1 MRLLNV
7 QTRIFEQ
14 FYADAPAYA
23 IASHRWAA
31 ASETSYQD
39 VQKQRNTEK
48 AGYKKVEGFVQYVKT
63 HVPDV
68 EWLWI
73 DTCCIDQKDSA
84 ELSEA
89 VNSMFQWYQKAV
101 VCLAYLA
108 DVSDSE
114 DEDEFRRSEWFRRG
128 WTLQELIASKTVIF
142 LTKDW
147 QAIGHKGWN
156 VGDAKSLPP
165 MGRCLTQC
173 VAQITGVPDGVL
185 DDSRRLEA
193 FSKEERLRWVHGRN
207 TTREEDMAYCLF
219 GILDAPIGANY
230 GEGAERARRRL
241 LIAIELMDADA
252 ARARPSLN
260 VPFRREPGFIPRP
273 TLAAQMEAKLAPAA
287 RVALVGLGGVGKS
300 QLAIEHCYRTHKL
313 RPDTWVFWLHA
324 SNAVRFEQSARDL
337 ADLLQV
343 SGREDPNADV
353 LQLLRN
359 WLRDASKG
367 SWLMVLDN
375 VDDASFLLEPP
386 PTTAETRRTQRRI
399 DFVPFCEHGSV
410 LITSRS
416 ESEALK
422 MVYEDDVVHVMPMN
436 EEEARSLLVSKVK
449 GESADDG
456 ILVRALDYM
465 PLAIAQ
471 AAAYIRE
478 RGPRCSVQQYLKELE
493 QNRTSRTSLLRRHV
507 PLPSRDAEASNAV
520 MLTWQISFEHIY
532 KTQKSAAELLSVM
545 SFCDRLAIQEIL
557 IRADG
562 ADTDPPGHSS
572 TFEDDIVTL
581 RNFSLVSETPD
592 PREWEMHRLVQD
604 ATQVWLEELGRC
616 EEAFDRFIDRL
627 CEVFPTCHFENW
639 ALCRTLFPHAIR
651 AAERKPVGRDAQ
663 LQWSTILYKSGRYA
677 SEQGDFAGALS
688 MATQSMAVRS
698 AQLGDKDEMTLWSK
712 AMVASTYRKQGRWTE
727 AEELELEVVETSKAT
742 LGADHP
748 DTLTTMGNL
757 ASTYWAQGRWAE
769 AEALGV
775 EVMETSKTTLGAF
788 HPDTLTSIA
797 NLALTYSNQGRLAKA
812 EALEV
817 EVIETRK
824 ATLGQDHFATL
835 LSMAN
840 LAATYRK
847 QGRLTE
853 AEALLKVAV
862 KGYKTKCGL
871 QHPDTILA
879 LSDLASIQ
887 EMRS

>member
-7 QTRIFEQ
+7 RTRGFEQ

-31 ASETSYQD
+31 AAETSYQD
-39 VQKQRNTEK
+39 VQKHRNTEK
-48 AGYKKVEGFVQYVKT
+48 AGYKKVEGFVQYVKK

-73 DTCCIDQKDSA
+73 DTCCIDQKYSA

-89 VNSMFQWYQKAV
+89 VNSMFKWYQKAV
-101 VCLAYLA
+101 VCLAYLV

-114 DEDEFRRSEWFRRG
+114 DEEEFRRSEWFRRG
-128 WTLQELIASKTVIF
+128 WTLQELIASRTVIF
-142 LTKDW
+142 LTSDW
-147 QAIGHKGWN
+147 QVIGHKGWDM
-156 VGDAKSLPP
+156 GDAKSSRP
-165 MGRCLTQC
+165 MGRCLTQS
-173 VAQITGVPDGVL
+173 VSQITGVPDGVL

-193 FSKEERLRWVHGRN
+193 FSKEEKLRWVQGRN

-241 LIAIELMDADA
+241 LKEIGLMDADA
-252 ARARPSLN
+252 ARPKPSMN

-273 TLAAQMEAKLAPAA
+273 TLAAQVEARLAPAA

-300 QLAIEHCYRTHKL
+300 QLAIEHCYRVHTL

-324 SNAVRFEQSARDL
+324 SNAVRFEQSARDT
-337 ADLLQV
+337 ADLLQLF
-343 SGREDPNADV
+343 GREDPNADV

-375 VDDASFLLEPP
+375 ADDASFLLEPP
-386 PTTAETRRTQRRI
+386 TAAAETRRTQQRI
-399 DFVPFCEHGSV
+399 DFVPSCEHGSV

-416 ESEALK
+416 KSEALK
-422 MVYEDDVVHVMPMN
+422 LVYEDDVVHVMPMN

-507 PLPSRDAEASNAV
+507 PLPSRDTEASNAV
-520 MLTWQISFEHIY
+520 MLTWQISFEHIH
-532 KTQKSAAELLSVM
+532 KTQESAAELLSIM
-545 SFCDRLAIQEIL
+545 SFCDRLAIQENL

-562 ADTDPPGHSS
+562 GDTDPPGHSS

-616 EEAFDRFIDRL
+616 EEAFGRFIDRL
-627 CEVFPTCHFENW
+627 CEVFPDGDFENW
-639 ALCRTLFPHAIR
+639 ALCRTLFPHATR

-663 LQWSTILYKSGRYA
+663 LQWSTLLYRSSSYA
-677 SEQGDFAGALS
+677 SEQGDFAGHLAWRLNLWQLDPS
-688 MATQSMAVRS
+688 SLATN
-698 AQLGDKDEMTLWSK
+698 
-712 AMVASTYRKQGRWTE
+712 TE
-727 AEELELEVVETSKAT
+727 GLY
-742 LGADHP
+742 GA
-748 DTLTTMGNL
+748 
-757 ASTYWAQGRWAE
+757 R
-769 AEALGV
+769 
-775 EVMETSKTTLGAF
+775 
-788 HPDTLTSIA
+788 
-797 NLALTYSNQGRLAKA
+797 
-812 EALEV
+812 
-817 EVIETRK
+817 
-824 ATLGQDHFATL
+824 
-835 LSMAN
+835 
-840 LAATYRK
+840 
-847 QGRLTE
+847 
-853 AEALLKVAV
+853 
-862 KGYKTKCGL
+862 
-871 QHPDTILA
+871 
-879 LSDLASIQ
+879 
-887 EMRS
+887 